1 MQIIERIFSD
11 IVILDKIDCFRK
23 GKMHTGRSLKSL
35 LVVLLILLLFP
46 VMLPAQR
53 TGYSKEEFINRRQK
67 LMQKFDTGM
76 IVLFGEAE
84 PQAGTHFRQDNDFY
98 YYTGI
103 EDLNA
108 VLLMTPGTEEAFI
121 FLPRFTPREEMIE
134 GPNLLQDKNALDKTG
149 LTAIH
154 PLTYFDE
161 FLARKA
167 RDYGLVFFVRLSP
180 GDTVDNARWETRIF
194 TARKNRIHYNDL
206 LTLDEHRIEKLK
218 IRYPMCEFKDIVP
231 FIDEQRLIKSTEEIA
246 VLRRNGKISAG
257 GVKQAILASRPGG
270 FEYEVEAAAMAVIL
284 KNGCRGFAYPPIVGS
299 GPNSCIW
306 HYSKNSRQIK
316 DGDIILMDFG
326 GDLDYMCMDISRTW
340 PVNGKFTAE
349 QKEAYTIALEVQKA
363 CIEAYRPGATTQSV
377 QKHVAQ
383 VMRKKGL
390 APRGQKGGIGHYV
403 GMSTH
408 DVGPRGIK
416 LKEGMVFAIEPG
428 LYYPQKELGIRIED
442 TILITKNGCE
452 VLTKDVPK
460 EIDEIEKLMAG
471 RKK

>member
-1 MQIIERIFSD
+1 MHIIRRF
-11 IVILDKIDCFRK
+11 
-23 GKMHTGRSLKSL
+23 KSL
-35 LVVLLILLLFP
+35 ILVFLMASLLP
-46 VMLPAQR
+46 MNLPAQR
-53 TGYSKEEFINRRQK
+53 TGYSREEFVRRRQD
-67 LMQKFDTGM
+67 LMENFKTGM
-76 IVLFGEAE
+76 IVLFGKAM
-84 PQAGTHFRQDNDFY
+84 PQSGAHFRQDNDFY

-103 EDLNA
+103 EDLNSI
-108 VLLMTPGTEEAFI
+108 LLMAPATGES
-121 FLPRFTPREEMIE
+121 FLFMPRLTPREEMIE
-134 GPNLLQDKNALDKTG
+134 GPNLLLDKDALDKTG

-161 FLARKA
+161 LLARKA
-167 RDYGLVFFVRLSP
+167 KAYGLIFYVRLSP
-180 GDTVDNARWETRIF
+180 GDTVDDARWETRIF
-194 TARKNRIHYNDL
+194 TARKNRTHYNDML
-206 LTLDEHRIEKLK
+206 SMDEHRIKKLK
-218 IRYPMCEFKDIVP
+218 LRYPMCEFKDVVP
-231 FIDEQRLIKSTEEIA
+231 FIDEQRVIKSAEEIA
-246 VLRRNGKISAG
+246 VLRRNGKISAA
-257 GVKQAILASRPGG
+257 GVKQAMLASRPGG

-306 HYSKNSRQIK
+306 HYSKNNRQIK

-340 PVNGKFTAE
+340 PANGKFTPE

-377 QKHVAQ
+377 QKHVAW
-383 VMRKKGL
+383 VMQQKGL
-390 APRGQKGGIGHYV
+390 DTRGQKGGIGHYV

-416 LKEGMVFAIEPG
+416 LEEGMVFAIEPG
-428 LYYPQKELGIRIED
+428 LYYPQKELGIRVED